1 MKLLIKSNYNLL
13 FIFAFLL
20 LQFCNSPS
28 TPVIST
34 EDRTVKVNSI
44 VNYET
49 GGYVRDVKI
58 KNSILGAAADQNG
71 YFIFNINVNNND
83 SILNLDTLIHNKDI
97 VTSFDDSAQEIEFS
111 NDGEFAFILDPL
123 DKVYLQP
130 LAHDPAEF
138 PIVTL
143 STLLRSIEVGSSN
156 SDKLVFYSLVKHLE
170 TLEGDVPSFSTSIVT
185 QWCTVDIPYIY
196 SCIETSIDSLSYYQ
210 SNISFSNPYLSSS
223 NDQLGVM
230 VFKQNDSPGC
240 FDNGIEI
247 SDIDK
252 VGCEFMNYTWVDVLE
267 PFASFDTPATT
278 ETVFSY
284 DNYFFAG
291 LSNDKGCY
299 ITLLDDNGSQ
309 ISNLSIAEG
318 YSINDIHVFNDYLVL
333 ACKSDGI
340 LIYEIAGSEFNLL
353 GEIETE
359 YAYSA
364 KFFNNNTI
372 IVGTRQGIQII
383 NFGD

>member
-1 MKLLIKSNYNLL
+1 MKLVIKLNYKLL
-13 FIFAFLL
+13 FIFAFAL

-28 TPVIST
+28 TPILST
-34 EDRTVKVNSI
+34 EASTVKVNSI

-58 KNSILGAAADQNG
+58 KNSILGVAADQNG
-71 YFIFNINVNNND
+71 YFLLNINVNDSD
-83 SILNLDTLIHNKDI
+83 SILSLDTLIHNKDI
-97 VTSFDDSAQEIEFS
+97 VTSFDDSAYEIEFS

-130 LAHDPAEF
+130 LDYDPAEF

-143 STLLRSIEVGSSN
+143 STLLRSIEVGSSDP
-156 SDKLVFYSLVKHLE
+156 DKLVFYSLVKHLE

-210 SNISFSNPYLSSS
+210 SNISFSDPFLTSS
-223 NDQLGVM
+223 NDQLGVE
-230 VFKQNDSPGC
+230 VFKQNNNPGC
-240 FDNGIEI
+240 FNNGTEI

-267 PFASFDTPATT
+267 PFSSFDTPATT
-278 ETVFSY
+278 ETVYSY

-291 LSNDKGCY
+291 LSDDKGCY

-318 YSINDIHVFNDYLVL
+318 YSINDIHVFDNYLVL

-353 GEIETE
+353 GEVETE
-359 YAYSA
+359 YTYSA

-372 IVGTRQGIQII
+372 IAGTRQGIQII